1 MTWPLETRRWIGWCH
16 VVAYSIWINIVTF
29 MSIVLQFNAF
39 ILLFPDLLYL
49 SDSEIHCAAFWINQS
64 LWDDEL
70 YSFLTLSKDV
80 CVLHSPCLV
89 TSVIQL
95 WLPKFVFPLL
105 TFMVKSPLLAV
116 SAPFTMSDDEVKTL
130 LSIAEMFSRLN
141 NFYKSLC
148 YQASWDTTL
157 AFKLP
162 VKSKGHLKGEY
173 SLTAYFEFGYKLW
186 QTYYVT
192 KNKNVWVIKRKI

>member
-1 MTWPLETRRWIGWCH
+1 MTWPLETRRWTGWCH
-16 VVAYSIWINIVTF
+16 VVAYRIWINIVTF
-29 MSIVLQFNAF
+29 MSIILQFNAF

-95 WLPKFVFPLL
+95 WLPKFVFPCQLL
-105 TFMVKSPLLAV
+105 RLHPLFLQFQRHL
-116 SAPFTMSDDEVKTL
+116 PCLTMKWKLCCQSQRCFPGWIIST
-130 LSIAEMFSRLN
+130 
-141 NFYKSLC
+141 SLC
-148 YQASWDTTL
+148 A
-157 AFKLP
+157 
-162 VKSKGHLKGEY
+162 
-173 SLTAYFEFGYKLW
+173 
-186 QTYYVT
+186 T
-192 KNKNVWVIKRKI
+192 KHRGTPP